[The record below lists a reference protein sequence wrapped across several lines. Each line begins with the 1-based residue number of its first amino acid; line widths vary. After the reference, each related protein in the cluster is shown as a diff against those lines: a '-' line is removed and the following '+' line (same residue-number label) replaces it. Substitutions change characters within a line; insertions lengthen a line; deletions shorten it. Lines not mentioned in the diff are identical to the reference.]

1 MHKKIR
7 EYLILIIIW
16 VFFFLLV
23 LNQEIKCLWNE
34 MTGLYCPGCGITRML
49 IAMIQL
55 DFYQAFRYNPFLF
68 LLIIFGIV
76 YILYSLFKFK
86 KIERIN
92 SKLLFVILIIT
103 ILFGVLRNISCFS
116 FLAPTI
122 V

>member
-68 LLIIFGIV
+68 LLIIFSIV

-86 KIERIN
+86 TIERIN

-103 ILFGVLRNISCFS
+103 ILFGVLRNIPCFS

>member
-76 YILYSLFKFK
+76 YILY
-86 KIERIN
+86 
-92 SKLLFVILIIT
+92 
-103 ILFGVLRNISCFS
+103 
-116 FLAPTI
+116 
-122 V
+122 